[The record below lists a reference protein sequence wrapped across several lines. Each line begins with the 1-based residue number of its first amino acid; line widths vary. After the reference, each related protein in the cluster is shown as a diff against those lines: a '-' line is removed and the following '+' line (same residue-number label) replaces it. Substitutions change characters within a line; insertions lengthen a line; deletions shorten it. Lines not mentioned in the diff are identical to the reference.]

1 MAEKKLYFKFSD
13 GEDYN
18 NIILELSGCVEWIN
32 TDMKSANEGD
42 DREFTL
48 VPVWMTE
55 EEFSNLPEHE

>member
-1 MAEKKLYFKFSD
+1 MEKKLYYKFSD

-18 NIILELSGCVEWIN
+18 NIILELSGCVEWIKA
-32 TDMKSANEGD
+32 DMQSADEGD

-55 EEFSNLPEHE
+55 EEFANLPEHD